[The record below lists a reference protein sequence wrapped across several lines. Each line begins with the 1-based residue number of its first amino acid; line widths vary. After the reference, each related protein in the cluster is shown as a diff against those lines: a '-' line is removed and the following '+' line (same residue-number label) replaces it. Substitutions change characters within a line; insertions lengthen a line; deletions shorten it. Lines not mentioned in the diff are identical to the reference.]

1 VAAGEAELE
10 AMAMTTVTCSTDF
23 SLPVALA
30 VHKRGRRCV
39 VAKLVTVDG
48 LPVLATAWRS
58 QPGTEQAVSV
68 PQAAIALARRA
79 GARWYYL
86 RDDRRMTMHRISLDV
101 LERGRLGSDGE
112 RYVPLSWFE
121 PVAWR
126 DWAYAETI
134 VDLDALGDYTAR
146 RGEGLQLPLFGLGAG
161 GEGTE

>member
-1 VAAGEAELE
+1 
-10 AMAMTTVTCSTDF
+10 MTTTYSPDL
-23 SLPVALA
+23 SLPIALA

-58 QPGTEQAVSV
+58 QTGTEQAVSV
-68 PQAAIALARRA
+68 PQAAISLARWA

-86 RDDRRMTMHRISLDV
+86 RDDRRMSMHRISLDV

-126 DWAYAETI
+126 EWAYAETVI
-134 VDLDALGDYTAR
+134 DLDDAGRPTR
-146 RGEGLQLPLFGLGAG
+146 RSRASESGGEQRSLFELLGAEDSGAAAEG
-161 GEGTE
+161 GEE